1 MLIKKIKSNM
11 KYIKIKDILSIFI
24 FMFMIIPS
32 LFFRL
37 INVLRKRKLLLVIED
52 GYTARDNGY
61 YFYKYIRQVHPND
74 YCFFVIDKKSD
85 NYKDVEKYGNIIEYQ
100 SLKHWLYYM
109 AANYNISN
117 HKEGNP
123 DAPLFYIIHVILG
136 LYNNRVFLQHG
147 ITKDDAE
154 WLYYK
159 NCKFKYFI
167 CGAKREYEF
176 IKKKFGYP
184 EGNVVYTGFPRFDNL
199 YKFEVD
205 KKQIL
210 IMPTWRE
217 WLGRETN
224 IIGKKIDFEKTLFY
238 NLWNGLL
245 NNKKFIQ
252 YIEKNKIKVLF
263 YPHINMQKFINK
275 FDLNSKNIKFVTP
288 KTNIQDVLKS
298 SSIMITD
305 YSSVYMDF
313 AYMEKPVIY
322 FQFDYKEYREKQ
334 YKDGY
339 FDYKKDGFGPIC
351 ENVNDVVESL
361 IGIYE
366 KGIDKKYKK
375 RMIDFF
381 EIKDQKNS
389 ERIYNLLK

>member
-24 FMFMIIPS
+24 FIFMIIPS

-37 INVLRKRKLLLVIED
+37 INFLKKRKLFLVIED

-61 YFYKYIRQVHPND
+61 HFYKYIRLVHPND

-85 NYKDVEKYGNIIEYQ
+85 NYKDVEKYGNIIEYR

-123 DAPLFYIIHVILG
+123 DAPLFYVIHVILG

-184 EGNVVYTGFPRFDNL
+184 EGSVVYTGFPRFDNL

-224 IIGKKIDFEKTLFY
+224 IIGKKIDFEETLFY
-238 NLWNGLL
+238 NSWNGLL

-252 YIEKNKIKVLF
+252 YIEKNKIEVLF

-351 ENVNDVVESL
+351 ENVNDVVESF

-381 EIKDQKNS
+381 EIKDQKNC